1 MQLPEISTANAPR
14 LRRPAP
20 GGRPGPLRTTPGTAS
35 SNAFR
40 APRQD
45 AAADDRKRVA
55 AKIRDFIARERM
67 SREQFAFKT
76 KLGKSTVDK
85 LLIGL
90 FSDKTL
96 SIVESHT
103 GLVLRCPSGSETDR
117 ACTGPITGAAPDSPP
132 SVAQPSIAVL
142 PFTNMSPDREQEYF
156 ADGVV
161 EDIITALSRIRQLFV
176 IARSS
181 TFTYKGRAVDVRQV
195 GQELGVRY
203 VLEGSVR
210 KAGRRLR
217 ITGQLVEA
225 ATGRHIWADRFDGDW
240 EDVFEL
246 QDRITEGVVGAIE
259 PNLRGAEIERAR
271 RKPTANLDAYDLY
284 LRALPSFYKMT
295 TEGLADAIAIFD
307 RVAALDPDFVL
318 GKAQASYARAVRL
331 SLGKGEPDDRE
342 IAIRFARE
350 VAASGTDDP
359 EALRRVA
366 HVLGYNAKAYE
377 EALGA
382 ITRSLELNANSATA
396 YNSSGWIRLYRDQP
410 AIAQDHFQRA
420 IRLSPIDPER
430 GMATTGLAV
439 SLLMQGRHADG
450 LDHARQA
457 VREMPQ
463 YPSAHKVLIQ
473 ALVLTGREDEARAAA
488 ARFLQMSPGY
498 TLSYQQKITPYSN
511 EAYCRQVLETLRR
524 AGLPE

>member
-1 MQLPEISTANAPR
+1 MQTVAVSTGKVLR
-14 LRRPAP
+14 LRRP
-20 GGRPGPLRTTPGTAS
+20 TPGRFLAPARAKAGAAPVPGEAAQPAS
-35 SNAFR
+35 
-40 APRQD
+40 D
-45 AAADDRKRVA
+45 ERKRIA
-55 AKIRDFIARERM
+55 ARIRDHIARERL

-76 KLGKSTVDK
+76 KLGKSTIDK

-103 GLVLRCPSGSETDR
+103 GLVLRAPADGAPEPSGAAG
-117 ACTGPITGAAPDSPP
+117 ACAVVAPLPFAAR
-132 SVAQPSIAVL
+132 PSIAVL

-195 GQELGVRY
+195 GRELGVRY

-210 KAGRRLR
+210 RAGRRLR

-225 ATGRHIWADRFDGDW
+225 ETGRHIWADRFDGDW

-259 PNLRGAEIERAR
+259 PNVRYAEIERAR

-295 TEGLADAIAIFD
+295 AEGLADAIAIFD
-307 RVAALDPDFVL
+307 RVSALDPDFTL

-331 SLGKGEPDDRE
+331 SCGKGEPDDRA
-342 IAIRFARE
+342 IAIRLARE
-350 VAASGTDDP
+350 IAASGTEDP

-396 YNSSGWIRLYRDQP
+396 YNSSGWIRLYLDQP
-410 AIAQDHFQRA
+410 GTAQDHFQRA
-420 IRLSPIDPER
+420 IRLSPLDPER

-439 SLLMQGRHADG
+439 SCLMQGRPADG
-450 LDHARQA
+450 LAHARQA
-457 VREMPQ
+457 LREMPQ
-463 YPSAHKVLIQ
+463 YPTAHKVLIQ
-473 ALVLTGREDEARAAA
+473 AFVLTGREEEARAAA
-488 ARFLQMSPGY
+488 SRFLEMSPGY
-498 TLSYQQKITPYSN
+498 TLGYQQKITPYSN
-511 EAYCRQVLETLRR
+511 QAYCRQVIDALRR